1 MGKTMVQIDLTP
13 EEARMLSEILTEN
26 LGDLRMEIAGTEN
39 MTFREE
45 LKRKEEFLKKL
56 IQQLEGKSS

>member
-1 MGKTMVQIDLTP
+1 MAQIDLTS
-13 EEARMLSEILTEN
+13 EEAGILREVLTEN

-56 IQQLEGKSS
+56 IQQLEG

>member
-1 MGKTMVQIDLTP
+1 MVQIDLTS
-13 EEARMLSEILTEN
+13 EEAGMLREILTEN

-56 IQQLEGKSS
+56 IQQLEVKSS

>member
-1 MGKTMVQIDLTP
+1 
-13 EEARMLSEILTEN
+13 MLSEILTEN

-45 LKRKEEFLKKL
+45 LKRKEEFLRKL
-56 IQQLEGKSS
+56 IQHLEGKGS

>member
-1 MGKTMVQIDLTP
+1 MVQIDLTP
-13 EEARMLSEILTEN
+13 EEAGMLREVLTEN

>member
-1 MGKTMVQIDLTP
+1 MGQIDLTS
-13 EEARMLSEILTEN
+13 EEAGMLREILTEN

-56 IQQLEGKSS
+56 IQQLEVKSS

>member
-1 MGKTMVQIDLTP
+1 MVQIDLTS
-13 EEARMLSEILTEN
+13 EEAGMLREILTEN

>member
-1 MGKTMVQIDLTP
+1 MVQIDLTS
-13 EEARMLSEILTEN
+13 EEAGTLREILTEN